1 MKSTGNLKSDSKFSF
16 KTFFKRGI
24 KRKLLFWVSLIL
36 FIGFLI
42 CAVFLDLSIRNVI
55 DKEAKARA
63 INATENY
70 SAKVKSILSKPILSA
85 RDLAGMYEE
94 YENIDKNNRRRL
106 FTILL
111 KKAIKNNPTCFSVWT
126 MWETNAIDG
135 LDEEYAGS
143 EKYGDAG
150 RYNACWSVDGDEI
163 AYYDLNDSYG
173 EEWYT
178 SILKKDNINVSDPEL
193 DQDVLEVNNERVLIY
208 TVSLPI
214 KDKNGN
220 SIGVLGY
227 DINLDN
233 LEHLHVKN
241 LYKTGFSRII
251 SGSGEVISS
260 PDKEEIGEPLKS
272 FEERK
277 DAYESAKKSGEIN
290 IVFYKKNNKEMVKLI
305 SPIKFEGTNSTWF
318 VELVIPYYEIFESL
332 TTILKKL
339 FLILGIVLIVV
350 LITLVLILQSILN
363 PLNNSVKALKNIA
376 EGDGD
381 LTVRLPV
388 RGHDEIT
395 ELSKYFNKTIEK
407 IAQSIGEVLNS
418 SNDMQDI
425 GHTLSSNMTET
436 ASSINQISANIEGV
450 KGQVLNQSAGVTQTA
465 STMEE
470 IIRTIHQLNRSIE
483 SQATSVTQSST
494 AIEEMIA
501 NIASIAKML
510 ENGNKLIQKLNSK
523 TSDAKEGTK
532 IANADVSRISERSE
546 DLLDAATIIQN
557 IASQTNLLA
566 MNAAIEA
573 AHAGDTGKGFA
584 VVADEIRKLAEEAGS
599 QGKGIAQ
606 NIKETT
612 EIIKSIVSNGANAE
626 LGLNEVVDLVTKTL
640 EEIEHIV
647 VAMKEQERGSQEV
660 LTSLKDINSITG
672 EVQNGSA
679 EMLKGGEQVADAMRK
694 LDELTRVITDS
705 MNEMAAGA
713 SQINNAVQEVNDLTQ
728 QNTQT
733 IAKLS
738 DEVNKF
744 KV

>member
-1 MKSTGNLKSDSKFSF
+1 MNSNKNLKSNSKFSF
-16 KTFFKRGI
+16 KNFLKPGI

-36 FIGFLI
+36 FLGFSI
-42 CAVFLDLSIRNVI
+42 CAVFLDLSIRKVI
-55 DKEAKARA
+55 DREAKARA
-63 INATENY
+63 INTTENY

-85 RDLAGMYEE
+85 RDLGGVYEE
-94 YENIDKNNRRRL
+94 YENVSDKDRRNF
-106 FTILL
+106 FTLLL
-111 KKAIKNNPTCFSVWT
+111 KNAIKNNPSCFSVWT
-126 MWETNAIDG
+126 MWEKNTLDG

-143 EKYGDAG
+143 EKYGATG
-150 RYNACWSVDGDEI
+150 RYNACWSFDEDKL
-163 AYYDLNDSYG
+163 AYYDLNDCYE

-178 SILKKDNINVSDPEL
+178 SILTKEKINVSDPEL

-214 KDKNGN
+214 KDKNGK
-220 SIGVLGY
+220 SLGVLGY
-227 DINLDN
+227 DINLEN
-233 LEHLHVKN
+233 LEHLQVKD

-251 SGSGEVISS
+251 SEAGDVISS
-260 PDKEEIGEPLKS
+260 PDKEEIGESLK
-272 FEERK
+272 FYEEK
-277 DAYESAKKSGEIN
+277 KEAYENAKASGEIN
-290 IVFYKKNNKEMVKLI
+290 IVFYNKNSQQMVKLI
-305 SPIKFEGTNSTWF
+305 SPIKFEGTNNTWF
-318 VELVIPYYEIFESL
+318 VELVIPYAEIFESL
-332 TTILKKL
+332 TKILKML
-339 FLILGIVLIVV
+339 FFILGIVFIVV
-350 LITLVLILQSILN
+350 LITLALILQSLLK
-363 PLNNSVKALKNIA
+363 PLNNSVEALKNIA

-388 RGHDEIT
+388 KGHDEIT

-407 IAQSIGEVLNS
+407 IAKSIGAVMSS
-418 SNDMQDI
+418 SNEMQDI
-425 GHTLSSNMTET
+425 GLTLSSNMTET
-436 ASSINQISANIEGV
+436 ASSINQIGANIEGV
-450 KGQVLNQSAGVTQTA
+450 KSQVLNQSAGVTETA

-470 IIRTIHQLNRSIE
+470 IIRTIHQLNKSIE
-483 SQATSVTQSST
+483 IQATSVTQSST

-501 NIASIAKML
+501 NIASIAQML
-510 ENGNKLIQKLNSK
+510 ENGNKLAQSLDHK
-523 TSDAKEGTK
+523 TLIAKNGAKEANNE
-532 IANADVSRISERSE
+532 IAKVGERSSE
-546 DLLDAATIIQN
+546 LLEAAAIIQN

-612 EIIKSIVSNGANAE
+612 EIIRAIVSNGANAE
-626 LGLNEVVDLVTKTL
+626 AGLDEVVELVKKTL

-660 LTSLKDINSITG
+660 LTFLKDINSITG
-672 EVQNGSA
+672 EVQNGSV
-679 EMLKGGEQVADAMRK
+679 EMLKGGEQVADEMRR

-728 QNTQT
+728 QSSESIT
-733 IAKLS
+733 KLS

-744 KV
+744 KL